1 VAEDAVLRAA
11 EEPIMLRSF
20 AATVSL
26 IAAIGTAA
34 ACTAVDII
42 ATDKSVIAGRTME
55 WAFDMK
61 WTLVS
66 QPKGTS
72 LTLTAPKA
80 TGLPANTVVTRYP
93 VVGVSAGIIP
103 GGALLDGQNSQGLSM
118 SANFLPGFTQ
128 YQTVTPQ
135 DRNYQSILT
144 FGSWALGSFETVTE
158 LREALKTMKVWADDS
173 LPTGPTPAT
182 LHFVFVDR
190 SGAGMVVEYVGGEL
204 KIHDN
209 VAHALTNAPT
219 YDWHLNNVRNYLS
232 LSTVGVP
239 ERQIGTVN
247 VTELGQ
253 GGGLIGLPGDYT
265 PPSRFVRATVLR
277 HTVTTPKNAAEATQ
291 AVAHILNN
299 VDIPVGVAQ
308 SRTPDGKLVSDY
320 TQWVAVKDLTNNRL
334 MIADYN
340 NRLNYLTID
349 LDPVFAETRPM
360 AKLINDLPYPKSV
373 AGSEVFRPETNAASS
388 K

>member
-1 VAEDAVLRAA
+1 
-11 EEPIMLRSF
+11 
-20 AATVSL
+20 
-26 IAAIGTAA
+26 
-34 ACTAVDII
+34 
-42 ATDKSVIAGRTME
+42 ME

-72 LTLTAPKA
+72 LTLVAPKT
-80 TGLPANTVVTRYP
+80 TGLPAKTVVTRYP

-118 SANFLPGFTQ
+118 SGNFLPGFTQ

-135 DRNYQSILT
+135 DKDYQSVLT
-144 FGSWALGSFETVTE
+144 FGSWALGSFANVAE
-158 LREALKTMKVWADDS
+158 LREALKTMKVWADDT

-182 LHFVFVDR
+182 IHFVFVDR
-190 SGAGMVVEYVGGEL
+190 GGAGIVVEYVGGEV

-209 VAHALTNAPT
+209 VAHVLTNAPT

-239 ERQIGTVN
+239 ERQIGDVN

-253 GGGLIGLPGDYT
+253 GGGMIGLPADYT

-277 HTVTTPKNAAEATQ
+277 HAAATPQNAGEAVQ

-349 LDPVFAETRPM
+349 LNAVFADGKPM
-360 AKLINDLPYPKSV
+360 AKLVTDLPYPKAV
-373 AGSEVFRPETNAASS
+373 AGTEALRPETNAAASE
-388 K
+388 

>member
-1 VAEDAVLRAA
+1 
-11 EEPIMLRSF
+11 MFRSL

-26 IAAIGTAA
+26 AAMIGTAA
-34 ACTAVDII
+34 ACTAVDMI
-42 ATDKSVIAGRTME
+42 AADRSVIAGRTME

-61 WTLVS
+61 WTLVT
-66 QPKGTS
+66 QPKGTA
-72 LTLTAPKA
+72 LTLSAPKP
-80 TGLPANTVVTRYP
+80 TGLPARTVVTKYP
-93 VVGVSAGIIP
+93 VVGVSAGIVP

-118 SANFLPGFTQ
+118 SGNFLPGFTQ

-135 DRNYQSILT
+135 DKDYQSILT
-144 FGSWALGSFETVTE
+144 FGAWALGSFETVAE

-190 SGAGMVVEYVGGEL
+190 SGSGIVVEYVGGEVR
-204 KIHDN
+204 IHDN
-209 VAHALTNAPT
+209 MAHVLTNAPT
-219 YDWHLNNVRNYLS
+219 YDWHINNIRNYLS
-232 LSTVGVP
+232 LSTVGVQQ
-239 ERQIGTVN
+239 RQIGNVN
-247 VTELGQ
+247 VTEIGQ
-253 GGGLIGLPGDYT
+253 GGGFIGLPADYT
-265 PPSRFVRATVLR
+265 PPSRFVRAAALR
-277 HTVTTPKNAAEATQ
+277 HTVTAPKTAAEAVQ

-308 SRTPDGKLVSDY
+308 SRMPDGTLVSDY

-349 LDPVFAETRPM
+349 LDPLFAATKPM
-360 AKLINDLPYPKSV
+360 AKLIDDLPYPKPV
-373 AGSEVFRPETNAASS
+373 AGAEVMRPETSAAAP

>member
-1 VAEDAVLRAA
+1 
-11 EEPIMLRSF
+11 MLRII

-26 IAAIGTAA
+26 ATMIGAAH
-34 ACTAVDII
+34 ACTAVDLI
-42 ATDKSVIAGRTME
+42 AADKSVIAGRTME

-66 QPKGTS
+66 QPKGTV
-72 LTLTAPKA
+72 LTLSAPKSA
-80 TGLPANTVVTRYP
+80 GLPDKKVVTQYA
-93 VVGVSAGIIP
+93 VVGIAPGIVP
-103 GGALLDGQNSQGLSM
+103 GNALLEGQNSQGLSM

-135 DRNYQSILT
+135 DRDYQSVLT
-144 FGSWALGSFETVTE
+144 LGGWALGSFSSVSE
-158 LREALKTMKVWADDS
+158 LRQALKTMKVWADDS
-173 LPTGPTPAT
+173 LPTGPAPAT

-190 SGAGMVVEYVGGEL
+190 SGAGIVVEYVGGEV

-209 VAHALTNAPT
+209 IAHVLTNAPT

-239 ERQIGTVN
+239 ERQIGSVN

-265 PPSRFVRATVLR
+265 PPSRFVRAALLR
-277 HTVTTPKNAAEATQ
+277 HTVTAPKNADEAVQ
-291 AVAHILNN
+291 AVAHVLNN
-299 VDIPVGVAQ
+299 VDIPLGVAQ
-308 SRTPDGKLVSDY
+308 SRGSDGKLISDY
-320 TQWVAVKDLTNNRL
+320 TQWVVVKDLTNNRM

-349 LDPVFAETRPM
+349 LNKVFADDKPA
-360 AKLINDLPYPKSV
+360 AKLVNDLPYPKSV
-373 AGSEVFRPETNAASS
+373 TGSEALRP
-388 K
+388 

>member
-1 VAEDAVLRAA
+1 
-11 EEPIMLRSF
+11 M
-20 AATVSL
+20 
-26 IAAIGTAA
+26 
-34 ACTAVDII
+34 
-42 ATDKSVIAGRTME
+42 
-55 WAFDMK
+55 
-61 WTLVS
+61 
-66 QPKGTS
+66 
-72 LTLTAPKA
+72 
-80 TGLPANTVVTRYP
+80 VTRYP

-144 FGSWALGSFETVTE
+144 FGSWALGSFETVAE
-158 LREALKTMKVWADDS
+158 LREAVKTMKVWADDS

-190 SGAGMVVEYVGGEL
+190 GGAGMVVEYVGGEV

-209 VAHALTNAPT
+209 VAHVLTNAPT

-277 HTVTTPKNAAEATQ
+277 HTATTPKNAAEGAQ
-291 AVAHILNN
+291 VVAHILNN

-340 NRLNYLTID
+340 NRPELSDHRSQPGLRRRQADGEADQRSALSEGGRWIRGVSSGNQRGGVVGLGH
-349 LDPVFAETRPM
+349 A
-360 AKLINDLPYPKSV
+360 
-373 AGSEVFRPETNAASS
+373 AGSTSSARRPPSGAVPSV
-388 K
+388 KLPP